1 MGKIKRPS
9 AVDGFASDVFRA
21 PRYYI
26 FKRSL
31 PSPRRE
37 SLSTPS
43 PRLFFSAFRV
53 LFLSLS
59 IFQPRKIDVQR
70 GLRERVKRNDSR
82 APTKR
87 SRPKCSGN
95 SLYVIFVGGSI
106 RWPGY

>member
-37 SLSTPS
+37 SLSTPNGS
-43 PRLFFSAFRV
+43 FSLRFV

-87 SRPKCSGN
+87 LRPKYSGN

-106 RWPGY
+106 RWPAY

>member
-37 SLSTPS
+37 SLSTPNGSFSLCFVLS
-43 PRLFFSAFRV
+43 PSPVTLC
-53 LFLSLS
+53 LL
-59 IFQPRKIDVQR
+59 
-70 GLRERVKRNDSR
+70 
-82 APTKR
+82 TKEDR
-87 SRPKCSGN
+87 CTQGFASKEK
-95 SLYVIFVGGSI
+95 
-106 RWPGY
+106 